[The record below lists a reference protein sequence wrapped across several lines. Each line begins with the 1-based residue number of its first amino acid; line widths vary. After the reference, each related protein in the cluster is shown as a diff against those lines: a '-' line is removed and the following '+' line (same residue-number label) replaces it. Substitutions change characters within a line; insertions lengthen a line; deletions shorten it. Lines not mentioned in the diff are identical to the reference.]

1 MRRLVKKIN
10 KEKVKAEPRNAKIDE
25 IGDPRTVVGEKPL
38 TEKQWRVLDEYR
50 ASGSVRAVCQRL
62 GVSKNSFYRWLS
74 TNVLFRQHYEAM
86 RAAVADVLEAV
97 MLDRAI
103 NGVRRAVYH
112 QGQVVGWEREYDTK
126 LQTFMLKR
134 FLPEYTN
141 DVNRRLMRPTEPGEP
156 ASGVVV
162 NVSGDAVVTIDDRRA
177 KLLALIDAE
186 RERRRVDHLPGGAP
200 VSANSNGH
208 GPTNGSENGNGKH

>member
-1 MRRLVKKIN
+1 MRRLVKKISQEA
-10 KEKVKAEPRNAKIDE
+10 KGEPRNAKTDE

-50 ASGSVRAVCQRL
+50 STGSVRGVCQRL

-86 RAAVADVLEAV
+86 REAVADVLEAV

-103 NGVRRAVYH
+103 NGTRRAVYH
-112 QGQVVGWEREYDTK
+112 QGKKVGWEREYDTK

-134 FLPEYTN
+134 FRSEYAGDAN
-141 DVNRRLMRPTEPGEP
+141 HRLMRPTEPGEP

-186 RERRRVDHLPGGAP
+186 RERRRMDHLPGGPPIPAHT
-200 VSANSNGH
+200 NGH
-208 GPTNGSENGNGKH
+208 GPANGSANGNGKH